1 MIFYKNELACDVR
14 ADIPND
20 IIQNIRDVKT
30 AVDKLSSKT
39 DENIELLIANLEI
52 SINFLVVSMY
62 QKINTNTYRG
72 DNKNFIITEVDCQEN
87 KWL

>member
-20 IIQNIRDVKT
+20 IVQNIRDVKT

-72 DNKNFIITEVDCQEN
+72 DNKNFIIMGLDSQE
-87 KWL
+87 KK